1 MIETIKT
8 SELKIGMYVILPKS
22 WYVRILH
29 PFQKTQFL
37 IETEEELQQILHS
50 GLEEVQIDPSLAFI
64 EQEVECLT
72 HPASEIT
79 PPKEWKSD
87 KNISH
92 QLKQVIH
99 DQSLEPEVKA
109 KAVYQESIVLMKSL
123 FDHPTAGQII
133 QAKEAISEMV
143 DMILSE
149 DNTTLNLLKIM
160 THDFYTYTHSV
171 NVGVQ
176 SIALAKRLY
185 GAHSDHDMHELG
197 AGFFLHDLGKAKI
210 DPAILNK
217 AGRLD
222 EKEMAIMR
230 AHPSLG
236 YSILKKANQL
246 SRECALIAI
255 QHHERED
262 GTGYPRRLKGDRI
275 HDYSRICC
283 IADVFDALTA
293 ERSYK
298 KGLTTFEALKIM
310 KEEMYGHFHKEIFEN
325 FVMLFQ

>member
-8 SELKIGMYVILPKS
+8 SEVKIGMYVILPKS
-22 WYVRILH
+22 WFGRLLH
-29 PFQKTQFL
+29 PFQKTHFL
-37 IETEEELQQILHS
+37 IETEDELQQILHS
-50 GLEEVQIDPSLAFI
+50 GLEEIKIDPSCSAI
-64 EQEVECLT
+64 VQDVECLT
-72 HPASEIT
+72 HPTSEII
-79 PPKEWKSD
+79 PPSKWKSD
-87 KNISH
+87 KNISQ

-99 DQSLEPEVKA
+99 DQSLEPEIKA
-109 KAVYQESIVLMKSL
+109 KAVYQESMTLMKSL
-123 FDHPTAGQII
+123 FDNPSAGQII
-133 QAKEAISEMV
+133 QAKEAIGEVV

-149 DNTTLNLLKIM
+149 DDTTLNLLKIM

-185 GAHSDHDMHELG
+185 GTHSDHDMHELG

-210 DPAILNK
+210 DSGILNK
-217 AGRLD
+217 QGRLD

-262 GTGYPRRLKGDRI
+262 GTGYPRQLKGDRI

-298 KGLTTFEALKIM
+298 RGLSTFEALKIM
-310 KEEMYGHFHKEIFEN
+310 KDEMYGHFHHDIFEN
-325 FVMLFQ
+325 FVMLFH